1 MSGVFPKTGESIWL
15 AEYDVDVYNAPEV
28 FSVPPLTRLIPPV
41 MSGHVRPDITGEFP
55 NNDAEYDKYYAGAF
69 WTGTPFEGG
78 YSDQLPAGGKTGR
91 FKASWANS
99 IYGCSSDVLVDA
111 LYVLIIIKT

>member
-1 MSGVFPKTGESIWL
+1 MWFLLVPFVPKEPCSRPGDPDI
-15 AEYDVDVYNAPEV
+15 APQ
-28 FSVPPLTRLIPPV
+28 SNVPRCLLSPTSNEMPNSQLC
-41 MSGHVRPDITGEFP
+41 PDITGEFP

-99 IYGCSSDVLVDA
+99 IYGYNSDVLVDA

>member
-1 MSGVFPKTGESIWL
+1 MNTDYSPLPQNRSTRHQPKKDNAIIFCIRI
-15 AEYDVDVYNAPEV
+15 AEQCTSYL
-28 FSVPPLTRLIPPV
+28 S
-41 MSGHVRPDITGEFP
+41 PDITGEFP

-99 IYGCSSDVLVDA
+99 IYGRTSSDVAVSA
-111 LYVLIIIKT
+111 VYTLIIIKA

>member
-1 MSGVFPKTGESIWL
+1 MRDYASSQH
-15 AEYDVDVYNAPEV
+15 A
-28 FSVPPLTRLIPPV
+28 VPCEPCGGPDA
-41 MSGHVRPDITGEFP
+41 GYVRPDITGEFP

-78 YSDQLPAGGKTGR
+78 YNDQLPAGGKTGR

-99 IYGCSSDVLVDA
+99 IYGRTSSDVAVSA
-111 LYVLIIIKT
+111 VYTLIIIKA